1 MTTATREE
9 APRHFSTSVMK
20 SYVFTLCE
28 DIRFHYTFIHYFIR
42 VICTPTPTS
51 RRINH
56 KRKKKFPHCLVILL
70 HKPLDD

>member
-20 SYVFTLCE
+20 SYVFTLCR

-42 VICTPTPTS
+42 VICTPTPHLPL
-51 RRINH
+51 N
-56 KRKKKFPHCLVILL
+56 
-70 HKPLDD
+70 KP

>member
-56 KRKKKFPHCLVILL
+56 KRKKKIPHCLVILL

>member
-28 DIRFHYTFIHYFIR
+28 DISVFHYISLHFHSLLY
-42 VICTPTPTS
+42 S
-51 RRINH
+51 SYLYSH
-56 KRKKKFPHCLVILL
+56 PHLPPN
-70 HKPLDD
+70 KP